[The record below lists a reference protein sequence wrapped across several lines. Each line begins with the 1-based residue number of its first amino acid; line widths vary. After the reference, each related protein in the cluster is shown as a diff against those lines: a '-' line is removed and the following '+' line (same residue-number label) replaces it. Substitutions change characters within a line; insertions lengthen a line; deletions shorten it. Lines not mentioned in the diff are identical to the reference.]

1 MNYFYYKLAK
11 KITESDGYI
20 TDRSLLFKE
29 YVNLMIGN
37 SVKIDKISV
46 KKLISTSQIFY
57 YSDDESFKKE
67 GTIILSMLIEVCASI
82 YNGIIPIANHIY
94 YNSGDFPN
102 ISLLEKRFPDIFF
115 NFNLYTETARH
126 LRLEANTVQQLSFPL
141 TNFQKNLW
149 DELRN
154 GEDVISVAPT
164 SAGKTHIILSYLIE
178 EIISSDGAFAAIVVP
193 TRALITEVSSKIY
206 GILQEKKHE
215 DKVEICT
222 IPKDEQFLDKTIFVM
237 TQERLY
243 EILQRGDITFNYLF
257 IDEAHNIS
265 DESRGVLLHITLEK
279 LLEDSSPQIIIGMP
293 SPQYAN
299 SFSSVFR
306 GISFSKRITS
316 HSPVSKILISV
327 TPKSRNLIIE
337 RKDTGDSIVIP
348 KNFNGTKLSDIAKRL
363 GDGQSNIIYRNQTN
377 SCDNTAD
384 EIANLIKK
392 DVSNPNLEEAAEYI
406 ESFIH
411 EEYSLAKNLR
421 RGVAFHYGP
430 LPTSVR
436 TLVENLV
443 KEGHVNYIVCTS
455 TLAEGVN
462 LPAKNLFLHD
472 PINRVPY
479 KASTRLEDVK
489 INNITGRAGRMLEHF
504 SGNVFL
510 IEPEKWQYTDYFDES
525 EKKEDKIPTYFK
537 LMNNNKKDIILALRG
552 GVAVEESDN
561 YKFYTVA
568 NKLIKSFSSDELH
581 ETFSSPEITLNKS
594 DIEELRRNVKF
605 AVESIKVPQFIL
617 ESNPTVGYI
626 QQNKIHEFLSNVDN
640 LNLWSLPHPK
650 SEDLYDRLLDI
661 CEKLI
666 EFGIFTPS
674 NAYSSTYI
682 TMISRKWIKG
692 LSLKEMIND
701 QIKWDLTH
709 KPKKSKDKDEENTGN
724 NVNSSVRNIIK
735 VINNDIRFKLSNAV
749 KCYQLLLTDVA
760 NLKGIDVPSVKLHY
774 FLEIGASEERMMSLL
789 NLGLSREAAKELHDK
804 LPRGVDITSISD
816 LERVLK
822 NFGHSS
828 LHAIMVKEIKHLIS
842 RG

>member
-1 MNYFYYKLAK
+1 MNNFYYKLAK
-11 KITESDGYI
+11 KITNSDGYI
-20 TDRSLLFKE
+20 KDRSLLFKS
-29 YVNLMIGN
+29 YINLMVGD
-37 SVKIDKISV
+37 SVRIDKITV

-57 YSDDESFKKE
+57 YSDDEVLKKE
-67 GTIILSMLIEVCASI
+67 GTVILSMLLEVCAI
-82 YNGIIPIANHIY
+82 TYNDIIPIANHIY

-102 ISLLEKRFPDIFF
+102 ISLLEKRFPDISF

-126 LRLEANTVQQLSFPL
+126 LRLEANTVQQLAFPL

-154 GEDVISVAPT
+154 GQDVISVAPT

-206 GILQEKKHE
+206 GILQEKRHE

-243 EILQRGDITFNYLF
+243 EILQRGDISFNYLF

-306 GISFSKRITS
+306 DISFSKRITS

-327 TPKSRNLIIE
+327 TPKSRNLVIE
-337 RKDTGDSIVIP
+337 RKDTGDNIIIP
-348 KNFNGTKLSDIAKRL
+348 KKFNGTKLSDIAIRL
-363 GDGQSNIIYRNQTN
+363 GGGQSNIIYRNQTN

-384 EIANLIKK
+384 EIAKLIEE
-392 DVSNPNLEEAAEYI
+392 DVNNPSLEEAAEYI

-411 EEYSLAKNLR
+411 EEYSLANNLR

-436 TLVENLV
+436 VLVENLV
-443 KEGHVNYIVCTS
+443 KEGLVNYIVCTS

-479 KASTRLEDVK
+479 KPSTRLEDVK

-510 IEPEKWQYTDYFDES
+510 IEPEKWQYTDYFDET
-525 EKKEDKIPTYFK
+525 EKKEDKIPTYFN
-537 LMNNNKKDIILALRG
+537 LVNKNMSDIISVLRG
-552 GVAVEESDN
+552 GAAIEESDN

-568 NKLIKSFSSDELH
+568 NKLIKSFSSDGLN
-581 ETFSSPEITLNKS
+581 ETLSSPEITLNKS
-594 DIEELRRNVKF
+594 DIEELRKSIKF
-605 AVESIKVPQFIL
+605 AIESIKVPQFVL
-617 ESNPTVGYI
+617 ESNPTIGYI
-626 QQNKIHEFLSNVDN
+626 QQNKIHSFLSNVDN
-640 LNLWSLPHPK
+640 LSLWSLPHPK
-650 SEDLYDRLLDI
+650 SDELYDRLLKI

-666 EFGIFTPS
+666 EFGIFNPTDS
-674 NAYSSTYI
+674 YSSSYI
-682 TMISRKWIKG
+682 TMISRKWVKG
-692 LSLKEMIND
+692 FSLKEMIND
-701 QIKWDLTH
+701 QINWDLNH
-709 KPKKSKDKDEENTGN
+709 KPKKSKIKDDESSAGN
-724 NVNSSVRNIIK
+724 INSSVRNIIK

-749 KCYQLLLTDVA
+749 KCYQLLLADVA
-760 NLKGIDVPSVKLHY
+760 NLKGIEVPSVKLHY

-804 LPRGVDITSISD
+804 LPRGVSITSISD
-816 LERVLK
+816 LENVLE
-822 NFGHSS
+822 NFSQNS
-828 LHAIMVKEIKHLIS
+828 LHAIMIKEIRHLIS